1 VPHFGLMDEE
11 ALGPEAGPLQRA
23 RLHIRGGRR
32 RLRQGKISAGIV
44 TLYDAM
50 LSALRWYMAD
60 PPRRGTLDIR
70 EGEDLTDDSTVF
82 EILNRS
88 RVLDGQFDYTEFDK
102 IVEWASDHEMPDY
115 DYRALLK
122 GVEHVMIQLGVM
134 PFEESELPP
143 EDPSTF

>member
-1 VPHFGLMDEE
+1 MNEE

-50 LSALRWYMAD
+50 LSALRWYIAD
-60 PPRRGTLDIR
+60 PARKGALDIR
-70 EGEDLTDDSTVF
+70 EGDDLTDEKTLFD
-82 EILNRS
+82 ILNRS
-88 RVLDGQFDYTEFDK
+88 GVLDGRFNYQEFDK

-115 DYRALLK
+115 DYRAVLT
-122 GVEHVMIQLGVM
+122 GVENVMTQLGVM
-134 PFEESELPP
+134 PFEESALPP